1 MAVLT
6 LTSTANMNA
15 SPRGVHVGVNH
26 LEWDFNA
33 GTGVIGTISDVI
45 LLGKIPNGAVIL
57 DKNVNFGAVAGVTA
71 QSWALTLLAVE
82 ALGTYSQYANLTG
95 SLSASTGAVSFS
107 NTKPFKVSL
116 SDDRAVQYVVLALN
130 CTTGTSATA
139 SFSTQGF
146 VTYAADGS
154 NL

>member
-1 MAVLT
+1 MAATT
-6 LTSTANMNA
+6 LTYTLNMAA
-15 SPRGVHVGVNH
+15 SPRGVHVGLNH
-26 LEWDFNA
+26 LDWDINA
-33 GTGVIGTISDVI
+33 GTTVVGTISDVI
-45 LLGKIPNGAVIL
+45 LLGKIPNGALIL
-57 DKNVNFGAVAGVTA
+57 DKNINFGAVAGVTA
-71 QSWALTLLAVE
+71 QSWALTLLAIE
-82 ALGTYSQYANLTG
+82 ASGTYSQYANLTG
-95 SLSASTGAVSFS
+95 SLSASTGAVVFR

-154 NL
+154 TV